1 MTVKTPARTAFPVI
15 PYRKTTEIDYDG
27 LDFDPHESV
36 EKPDAMEQHEE
47 QLEIVTLIRAY
58 FADFGKRPD
67 VFVDYDTNICYD
79 PSDLRRHVSPDV
91 YIAFGVDA
99 AAIRSRLIYLPWEA
113 GKPPDFVM
121 EIASRSTASVD
132 VERKPAIYEAIG
144 VPEYWMHD
152 PTGGCR
158 YGEPL
163 RGRKL
168 VNGKYQDI
176 ALTREP
182 DGVLKGYSEVL
193 GLSLAWDAGVP
204 RLYDNASGRYIEN
217 YEETEYARRAADA
230 RADAAE
236 TQRDAFE
243 AQRDM
248 AEMQLEAEVKAR
260 EAAQARLT
268 AAEAR
273 MNTEAIA
280 RAASEA
286 ENRRLRELIRRM
298 ENR

>member
-1 MTVKTPARTAFPVI
+1 MTVKTPARTAFPII
-15 PYRKTTEIDYDG
+15 PYRKTTEIDYDS

-36 EKPDAMEQHEE
+36 EKPDAMEQHRE
-47 QLEIVTLIRAY
+47 QSQAYTLLSGY
-58 FADFGKRPD
+58 FADFGESPD

-79 PSDLRRHVSPDV
+79 PNDLRRHVSPDV
-91 YIAFGVDA
+91 YIVFGVDA
-99 AAIRSRLIYLPWEA
+99 AAIRSRKIYLPWEA

-121 EIASRSTASVD
+121 EVASSTTARVD
-132 VERKPAIYEAIG
+132 VERKPDIYEAIG

-163 RGRKL
+163 RGLKL

-176 ALTREP
+176 KLTREP
-182 DGVLKGYSEVL
+182 DGILKGYSEVL
-193 GLSLAWDAGVP
+193 GISLAWDAGFP

-217 YEETEYARRAADA
+217 YKETAHARR
-230 RADAAE
+230 AAE

-248 AEMQLEAEVKAR
+248 AEMQLESEVRAR
-260 EAAQARLT
+260 EAAQ
-268 AAEAR
+268 
-273 MNTEAIA
+273 
-280 RAASEA
+280 A
-286 ENRRLRELIRRM
+286 ENRRLRELIRRL

>member
-1 MTVKTPARTAFPVI
+1 MTVKTPTRTAFPVI
-15 PYRKTTEIDYDG
+15 PYRKTTEIDYG
-27 LDFDPHESV
+27 SLDFDPHESV
-36 EKPDAMEQHEE
+36 EKPDAMEQHRE
-47 QLEIVTLIRAY
+47 QSQAYILLSGY
-58 FADFGKRPD
+58 FADFGESPD

-79 PSDLRRHVSPDV
+79 PDDLRRHVSPDV
-91 YIAFGVDA
+91 YVVFGVDA
-99 AAIRSRLIYLPWEA
+99 EAIRSRLIYLPWEA

-121 EIASRSTASVD
+121 EVASSTTARVD

-176 ALTREP
+176 ELTREP

-193 GLSLAWDAGVP
+193 GISLAWDNGFP
-204 RLYDNASGRYIEN
+204 RLYDRESGLYVEN
-217 YEETEYARRAADA
+217 YKESMAGRRAEKERADA
-230 RADAAE
+230 EKERADAAE
-236 TQRDAFE
+236 TRVISVE

-248 AEMQLEAEVKAR
+248 AELQLEAEVRAR
-260 EAAQARLT
+260 EAAEARL
-268 AAEAR
+268 ES
-273 MNTEAIA
+273 
-280 RAASEA
+280 SEA
-286 ENRRLRELIRRM
+286 ENRRLRELLSRAEDR
-298 ENR
+298 

>member
-1 MTVKTPARTAFPVI
+1 MRIKTKTHAPPI
-15 PYRKTTEIDYDG
+15 PYRKTTEIDYDS
-27 LDFDPHESV
+27 LDFDPYESV
-36 EKPDAMEQHEE
+36 EKPDAMEQHRE
-47 QLEIVTLIRAY
+47 QLAMLNLLDAY
-58 FADFGKRPD
+58 FSNYGKSAD
-67 VFVDYDTNICYD
+67 VFVDFASNICYD
-79 PSDLRRHVSPDV
+79 PNDLRRHVSPDV
-91 YIAFGVDA
+91 YIVFGVDA

-121 EIASRSTASVD
+121 EIASISTARVD
-132 VERKPAIYEAIG
+132 VERKPDIYEAIG

-193 GLSLAWDAGVP
+193 GISLAWDAGIP
-204 RLYDNASGRYIEN
+204 RLYDNASGRYVKN
-217 YEETEYARRAADA
+217 YEETEYARRAA
-230 RADAAE
+230 E
-236 TQRDAFE
+236 TQLDAFE

-248 AEMQLEAEVKAR
+248 AEMQLEAEVRAR
-260 EAAQARLT
+260 EAAQARLESESSARA

-273 MNTEAIA
+273 LT
-280 RAASEA
+280 AAES